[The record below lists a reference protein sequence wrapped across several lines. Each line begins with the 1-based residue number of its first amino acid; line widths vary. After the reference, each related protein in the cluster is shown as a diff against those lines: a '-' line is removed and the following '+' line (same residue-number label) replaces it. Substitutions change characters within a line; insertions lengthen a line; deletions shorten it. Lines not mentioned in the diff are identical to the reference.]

1 MMIQQS
7 YQSALVPYHLCP
19 TYYHKLVA
27 PINFNKS
34 LFIIHVQKF
43 KIDTPFTSTPTLSS
57 NDFFI
62 NMAAPVSA
70 PQKPLPTYHY
80 DHADKTE
87 NISYILS
94 PDLYPAEYPLDI
106 DASFNQLPKL
116 YAAEKSDV
124 DISWSI
130 MQKYPR
136 KQCLSVLSSALDE
149 AFTGSS
155 YNTTSFCNY
164 NLCIEQ
170 EYKYSDQIFLEES
183 GMLQY
188 MGMTV
193 SLDSPEV
200 ASCSLTDTFEY
211 VPLYERDRIIL
222 WIISPF
228 DYLLPSRQLK
238 DLNDQSI
245 PEDVRNGIF
254 YEDCDIIVNFK
265 PEVSHKLLT
274 IAKYF
279 M

>member
-1 MMIQQS
+1 MQKTDTSILS
-7 YQSALVPYHLCP
+7 
-19 TYYHKLVA
+19 
-27 PINFNKS
+27 IKS
-34 LFIIHVQKF
+34 LLTDDHVW
-43 KIDTPFTSTPTLSS
+43 SR
-57 NDFFI
+57 N
-62 NMAAPVSA
+62 PVE
-70 PQKPLPTYHY
+70 
-80 DHADKTE
+80 KTE
-87 NISYILS
+87 NVFSPGISVAYLEDYSNINR
-94 PDLYPAEYPLDI
+94 
-106 DASFNQLPKL
+106 DASLNKLANVPKV
-116 YAAEKSDV
+116 YATEKSDV

-136 KQCLSVLSSALDE
+136 KQRLSVLSSALDE

-164 NLCIEQ
+164 NLYIEQ
-170 EYKYSDQIFLEES
+170 GYKYSDQIFLEES

-193 SLDSPEV
+193 SLNSPEV

-245 PEDVRNGIF
+245 PEHIRNGIC
-254 YEDCDIIVNFK
+254 YEDSDIVDFK
-265 PEVSHKLLT
+265 PEVSQNTYELVLSRMNAFYDYKS
-274 IAKYF
+274 
-279 M
+279 